1 MSSEVWND
9 PKPRTTRIQS
19 LPTISSIQ
27 LTHLYGKG
35 KVQME
40 YKNTK
45 RTSSMASSYL
55 YRQFELFSKFGGLGS
70 HGSQITLSQSA
81 QAGQDDRQLEC
92 DNHGHC
98 YCFQEDIMRLYLDGS
113 FSLERVP

>member
-55 YRQFELFSKFGGLGS
+55 YHQFELFSKFGGSGS
-70 HGSQITLSQSA
+70 HESQIKLSQSDKWLR
-81 QAGQDDRQLEC
+81 QAKVIDSWNVTTTDTAIAFRK
-92 DNHGHC
+92 
-98 YCFQEDIMRLYLDGS
+98 ISRGS
-113 FSLERVP
+113 I